1 MRARPRHAT
10 EPLGFTLLELTIA
23 VSILAIL
30 ASIAVPQYVGAL
42 RVARVGKAKHELKTI
57 ANAIDAY
64 SAGNQGMLPLTL
76 YQVGFGGK
84 RDPWGVPY
92 CYLNYADGCG
102 DGLDWA
108 VQAGLADPSCFAPV
122 TGGAAGGDGGSGA
135 DGPLPAPTP
144 PQGQGSR
151 GAIPSALPANAAAP
165 AHVNFERI
173 SARIGRRLSL
183 TERGALEDAA
193 IRQGG
198 FSMFTSVTTETTRR
212 RDRYLFPLNTDYDL
226 FSLGPDHRT
235 ATSLGEQVGYDDV
248 IRANNGGFFGLAS
261 DY

>member
-1 MRARPRHAT
+1 MRPRPRHAT
-10 EPLGFTLLELTIA
+10 EQRGFTLLELTIA

-30 ASIAVPQYVGAL
+30 ASIGVPQYTSAL
-42 RVARVGKAKHELKTI
+42 RAARVGKAKHELKTI
-57 ANAIDAY
+57 SNAIDAY
-64 SAGNQGMLPLTL
+64 SASNQGMLPLTL

-102 DGLDWA
+102 DGLEWA

-122 TGGAAGGDGGSGA
+122 SGGAAGGDGGSRVA
-135 DGPLPAPTP
+135 VPP
-144 PQGQGSR
+144 PQGQGAR
-151 GAIPSALPANAAAP
+151 GEIPSALPGHAAP
-165 AHVNFERI
+165 QAHVNFARI
-173 SARIGRRLSL
+173 AERIGRRLSL

-193 IRQGG
+193 RRQGG
-198 FSMFTSVTTETTRR
+198 FSMFTSVPSEATRR

-226 FSLGPDHRT
+226 FSLGPDHQT
-235 ATSLGEQVGYDDV
+235 ATSLGEPVGFDDV